1 MKTPDRA
8 RARAALPAVDWPA
21 VLVTALRRGLRRHA
35 VLRRRCVEH
44 GSTRA
49 VHGLRVETRRLL
61 ALADLIGAV
70 GGGATDKLRRSLRRS
85 LRDTAKARDT
95 AVQLQ
100 QVEERI
106 AGEPALRPFRVRL
119 RRGVKRAVRALRD
132 RLRYGGKKLRRRARA
147 LAGAAGASG
156 AGAAAAPA
164 VVRTVQ
170 AALATAR
177 AANRDAQRAAAQTHR
192 ARLALKRLRYLA
204 EALRVW
210 VPGITAAWLEQLR
223 RRQHLTGEI
232 HDLQVLARCLARYVA
247 RRPGERIR
255 LRRAR
260 RWLADREKRLRRTVP
275 AELPVPPAGLRRLLA
290 RRGAAG
296 RRAQGGSEAAAK
308 TKSRGSGP
316 KRRPDAS

>member
-21 VLVTALRRGLRRHA
+21 VLGAALRRGLRRHA
-35 VLRRRCVEH
+35 VLRRRCVAQ
-44 GSTRA
+44 GSPRA
-49 VHGLRVETRRLL
+49 VHQLRVETRRLL

-70 GGGATDKLRRSLRRS
+70 GGGATDKLRRSLRRC
-85 LRDTAKARDT
+85 LRDTAKARD
-95 AVQLQ
+95 AVVQLK

-106 AGEPALRPFRVRL
+106 ASEPALRPFRARL
-119 RRGVKRAVRALRD
+119 RRGVKRAVRAMRD
-132 RLRYGGKKLRRRARA
+132 RLRHGGKKLRRRGRS

-156 AGAAAAPA
+156 AGGAAAPA

-170 AALATAR
+170 ATFATAR
-177 AANRDAQRAAAQTHR
+177 SANRDAQRATTQTHR

-223 RRQHLTGEI
+223 RRQHRTGEI
-232 HDLQVLARCLARYVA
+232 HDLQVLADCLARYVA
-247 RRPGERIR
+247 RRPGQQIR
-255 LRRAR
+255 LRRVR
-260 RWLADREKRLRRTVP
+260 RWLADREKRLRRTVS
-275 AELPVPPAGLRRLLA
+275 AELPVPAAGLRRLLV
-290 RRGAAG
+290 RRGAADG
-296 RRAQGGSEAAAK
+296 RAQGGKRAATK
-308 TKSRGSGP
+308 TNSRGGGT